1 MPLLIAWL
9 PRWMP
14 ASITGLGSEPDTEYE
29 RLGRRVGAQ
38 ETAIEALQGEKAAL
52 AGKLSLRK

>member
-1 MPLLIAWL
+1 
-9 PRWMP
+9 MP